1 MEWVRHY
8 NEIYFIFHF
17 QDILWVLDT
26 GIVNNLAQPVKR
38 CAPKVV
44 AIDAK
49 TGKLVK
55 LIDLST
61 LVVAS
66 SRLQYLLVD
75 YDVTGRAFL

>member
-1 MEWVRHY
+1 MKY
-8 NEIYFIFHF
+8 ILFSISIAI